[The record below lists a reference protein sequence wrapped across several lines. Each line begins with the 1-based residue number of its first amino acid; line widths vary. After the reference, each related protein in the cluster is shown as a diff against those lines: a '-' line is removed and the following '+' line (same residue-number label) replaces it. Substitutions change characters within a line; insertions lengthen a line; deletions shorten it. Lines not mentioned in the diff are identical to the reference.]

1 MNFEPQIKRG
11 RFLMGIRPAP
21 LAALLKAVLRV
32 RRVEATTAEGRFW
45 LDPASY
51 LGLAL
56 LETGVY
62 EPDML
67 AVVDR
72 FVRPGSTFVDVGA
85 NEGYFSVAAARRA
98 GPSGRV
104 FAVEPQTR
112 LRAVL
117 EKNFALNAC
126 DRVEL
131 APYAVSDRPG
141 VAALHLTPG
150 VNNSASSLIR
160 PTRYPLSRQT
170 VQCLT
175 LAEIF
180 RRHGIAACDLLKV
193 DIEGWEY
200 EAVLGSPD
208 LFRSGAVKALALE
221 LHPPLLVRRGLDSAK
236 ITDFL
241 AECGYRPWPESPNL
255 VLVHPS
261 AAA

>member
-1 MNFEPQIKRG
+1 MKFQSEIRRG

-21 LAALLKAVLRV
+21 LAALLKFLLRV

-51 LGLAL
+51 LGLTL
-56 LETGVY
+56 LETGNY
-62 EPDML
+62 EPAML
-67 AVVDR
+67 EVIDH
-72 FVRPGSTFVDVGA
+72 FVRAGGTFADVGA

-98 GPSGRV
+98 GPAGRV
-104 FAVEPQTR
+104 LAVEPQTR
-112 LRAVL
+112 LHPVL
-117 EKNFALNAC
+117 QRNFALNAC
-126 DRVEL
+126 TTAEL

-141 VAALHLTPG
+141 EAALHLTPG

-160 PTRYPLSRQT
+160 PTRYPLARQT

-175 LAEIF
+175 LADIF
-180 RRHGIAACDLLKV
+180 GRHSVDTCDLLKI

-208 LFRSGAVKALALE
+208 LFRSGRVKALALE
-221 LHPPLLVRRGLDSAK
+221 LHPPLLLRRGLDSAK

-241 AECGYRPWPESPNL
+241 TECGYRPWSGSPNL
-255 VLVHPS
+255 VLVHAS
-261 AAA
+261 AV